1 MRNDHCPETR
11 PRSIEIEES
20 TVMELRELCHQ
31 MSNSSGMVTAY
42 LTLGLLK
49 NSDSHLQVM
58 EGALNL
64 SIKGTEALRK
74 LMLLVGILEESLS
87 TASSTARCGTFSLGN
102 DSRR

>member
-74 LMLLVGILEESLS
+74 LMLRVGILEESLS

>member
-74 LMLLVGILEESLS
+74 LMLRVGILEESLS
-87 TASSTARCGTFSLGN
+87 TASSTARCGTFSLGY